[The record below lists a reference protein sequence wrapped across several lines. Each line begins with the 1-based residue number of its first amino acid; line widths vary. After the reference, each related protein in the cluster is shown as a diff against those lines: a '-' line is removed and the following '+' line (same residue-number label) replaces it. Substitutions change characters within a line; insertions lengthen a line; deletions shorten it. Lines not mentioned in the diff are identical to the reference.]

1 MANALVAVPCL
12 LAVSL
17 AAAQAADVAIV
28 RGDYLIAQQ
37 PGERSGMD
45 QYTDN
50 VTKALDL
57 AGLDWELSSDSAVE
71 NEGALEGFRV
81 AVFPHNGSMTPGE
94 IAAIEKFLDSGGK
107 IILFYSLP
115 ESLARRI
122 GVRAT
127 GYIGGDE
134 NRGKFDVVQ
143 FRAPDIV
150 GLPDTMKQGS
160 WNVTSF
166 EAEEDGAQVIGTWL
180 DQEGNETGL
189 PAVAVGDQGAVMN
202 HVLLNGGPQAAR
214 FLLAVIGHW
223 FGDVCASA
231 VERALANSE
240 KFGEFDTAAE
250 LRDFVATLGPTA
262 GARGMGTALDGAG
275 EIRQRARQLAADGQW
290 PKALEVLATVPAAL
304 GESYAKLYPPRTG
317 EMRAVWVHSP
327 FNVADWDVACRHLR
341 QCGFNAVILNLCN
354 AGIAY
359 YPSRY
364 LRQHDRALEEGD
376 QILRVLKACRE
387 NNIELHVWRVNW
399 NPGGDQKRVE
409 QIQADG
415 TNAVARDGTPGAW
428 LCPSQPVNRQHE
440 IDTMLE
446 IVENYDVDGIHFD
459 YIRYHNANY
468 CYCDH
473 CRRTF
478 EEQIGK
484 KVETWPE
491 DVVGGG
497 LQEAYLAFRREQ
509 INAVV
514 KEVSQRAHQ
523 MKPGIKVSAAV
534 FGEWAA
540 SRISIGQD
548 AKLWV
553 DEGWLDFVCP
563 MDYTNDTGYLRKLTE
578 AQVQAVAGKCPL
590 YIGVGAWRHESV
602 ATLADQIQSARS
614 LGADG
619 FVLFAYESG
628 KTQEFISAIGQGM
641 TRKQTYTPHRAPVAS
656 ISLPDGPYPD
666 RPHAYE
672 AGGRIEAEVR
682 LTAKSTLPEP
692 IKSAS
697 ATIVLETTVGEKLA
711 ALGTIRMRR
720 SATRS
725 VRTEVH
731 FGGAEHEF
739 ELLRDSATR
748 SVRVAVPEGH
758 SRIALVGTMTFES
771 GAKAPFVHR
780 GPRMVGLSA
789 GEVEAIRAEQEPPRV
804 EGDGI
809 KVGVTTGGYA
819 TASMVAAL
827 ADAPGVIPFELKRL
841 TPEFLDVCDVVVVAQ
856 FRSPADFPKEAQEAL
871 AEWVRRGGR
880 AMLMHDA
887 IGYRQHPVL
896 FPSVG
901 RGDAIGEEKTLTYR
915 VPHPV
920 MGDEAAVGHAGF
932 QHSYYDHITVNTG
945 QAGKVLAFEVQ
956 RTADGSPVV
965 GASGAGGGAPVVVAG
980 PVGDGKVV
988 LNGMVTGLAEG
999 DREVAPVGGEREV
1012 LVRCVR
1018 WLAED

>member
-1 MANALVAVPCL
+1 MSNALVAVPCL

-17 AAAQAADVAIV
+17 AAAQAADVVVV
-28 RGDYLIAQQ
+28 RGEYLTAQQ
-37 PGERSGMD
+37 PGERSGMEA
-45 QYTDN
+45 YTKN
-50 VTKALDL
+50 ITSALDL
-57 AGLDWELSSDSAVE
+57 AGLEWELSNDSAVE
-71 NEGALEGFRV
+71 NENALEGFRV
-81 AVFPHNGSMTPGE
+81 AIFPHNGSMTPGE
-94 IAAIEKFLDSGGK
+94 IAAIERFLDGGGK

-115 ESLARRI
+115 DALTSRI
-122 GVRAT
+122 GVKTT

-134 NRGKFDVVQ
+134 NRDKFDVVR
-143 FRAPDIV
+143 FHAPDMV

-166 EAEEDGAQVIGTWL
+166 EAAEDGAQVIGTWL
-180 DQEGNETGL
+180 DAEGNETGV

-214 FLLAVIGHW
+214 FLLAVTGHW
-223 FGDVCASA
+223 FSDVWPSA

-240 KFGEFDTAAE
+240 KFGRFGTATE
-250 LRDFVATLGPTA
+250 LRGFVATLGSTA
-262 GARGMGTALDGAG
+262 GARGMGTALDGAE

-304 GESYAKLYPPRTG
+304 GESYAKLYPPRAG
-317 EMRAVWVHSP
+317 EMRAVWSHSP

-376 QILRVLKACRE
+376 QVLRVLKACRE

-399 NPGGDQKRVE
+399 NPSGNRERIE

-415 TNAVARDGTPGAW
+415 INAVAKDGTPGAW

-459 YIRYHNANY
+459 YIRYHNSNY

-484 KVETWPE
+484 KVETWPD
-491 DVVGGG
+491 DVLEGD
-497 LQEAYLAFRREQ
+497 LREPYLAFRREQ

-514 KEVSQRAHQ
+514 KEVSERAHKL
-523 MKPGIKVSAAV
+523 KPGMKVSAAV

-548 AKLWV
+548 SKLWV

-578 AQVQAVAGKCPL
+578 AQVKAVSGKCPL

-619 FVLFAYESG
+619 FVLFSYEAG
-628 KTQEFISAIGQGM
+628 KTQEFISATGEGM
-641 TRKQTYTPHRAPVAS
+641 TRKQTYTPHRAPAAS
-656 ISLPDGPYPD
+656 ISIPDGPFPD
-666 RPHAYE
+666 RPYAYE
-672 AGGRIEAEVR
+672 AGERIEAEVL
-682 LTAKSTLPEP
+682 LTADSTLPEP

-697 ATIVLETTVGEKLA
+697 ARIVLETTEGERLTG
-711 ALGTIRMRR
+711 LGKVNARG
-720 SATRS
+720 S
-725 VRTEVH
+725 
-731 FGGAEHEF
+731 GA
-739 ELLRDSATR
+739 R
-748 SVRVAVPEGH
+748 SVRVEVPEGH

-771 GAKAPFVHR
+771 GGKAPFVHR
-780 GPRMVGLSA
+780 GPRMVSLSA
-789 GEVEAIRAEQEPPRV
+789 EEVEAVRAEGEPPKV
-804 EGDGI
+804 EGEGI

-819 TASMVAAL
+819 TASMISAF

-841 TPEFLDVCDVVVVAQ
+841 TPDFLDVCEVVVVAQ
-856 FRSPADFPKEAQEAL
+856 FRSPAEFPKEAQQTL
-871 AEWVRRGGR
+871 VEWVRNGGR

-887 IGYRQHPVL
+887 VGYRQHPVL
-896 FPSVG
+896 FPSIG
-901 RGDAIGEEKTLTYR
+901 RGDAVGEEKTLTHR
-915 VPHPV
+915 VPDPV

-932 QHSYYDHITVNTG
+932 QHSYYDHINVEQGNAATVI
-945 QAGKVLAFEVQ
+945 VFEVQ
-956 RTADGSPVV
+956 RAADGSPVV
-965 GASGAGGGAPVVVAG
+965 GVSGAKGGAPVVVAG

-988 LNGMVTGLAEG
+988 LNGMVTGLTDG
-999 DREVAPVGGEREV
+999 DREVAPVGGEQEV
-1012 LVRCVR
+1012 LVRCVK